1 MALTQVTSDGIATG
15 AVTANDISDGSIS
28 TDKIADDAVT
38 ADKLANTSVT
48 AGSYTVS
55 SITVDAQGRITAASS
70 GTAADTD
77 KIEEGN
83 TNVECVDTG
92 SDGHI
97 TFDTEGSERMRID
110 SSGNVGIGTASPGDK
125 LAVSDGSN
133 ITELSGYSL
142 YFKSDS
148 TGYIQSGPSGGSSGR
163 LVFQT
168 NATERMRIDSSG
180 RLLLGTTTEGQANAD
195 NLTINDSGNCGL
207 TIRSGT
213 DNAGSIY
220 FSDATSGGGEYEGYI
235 VYSQPNGFMQ
245 FGTGQVERMR
255 IDSSGRV
262 GIGTTSPGQL
272 LEINGA
278 SNPCVLIKDTTNDV
292 IAYTFADNSVANFGS
307 ASNHPVV
314 FRVNNVEQM
323 RLDSSGRLL
332 LQTTDSTGTQLL
344 KVNGDTSLTTNGGRI
359 ALTQGRTTPA
369 NGATHGVLSF
379 GTETRPAQVELIGFV
394 DGTWTDGQYHPS
406 GLLIKCTA
414 YNRSDTMERV
424 RITDT
429 GEFNAY
435 GDGSIF
441 QAGTLQGSGTNVYFY
456 EGRRNQNTGGTRTYI
471 VYSNGNVQNTNN
483 SYGSLSD
490 QRLKENIVDATSQW
504 NDIKSLQ
511 IRKYNFRE
519 ATGHETHTQI
529 GLIAQEAESV
539 SPGLV
544 QTTAV
549 AEGETVQDADG
560 NQLESLKS
568 INYSVLYMKAVKALQ
583 EAMARIETLETKVA
597 ALETAE

>member
-1 MALTQVTSDGIATG
+1 
-15 AVTANDISDGSIS
+15 
-28 TDKIADDAVT
+28 

>member
-1 MALTQVTSDGIATG
+1 MALTQVTSDGIKAG
-15 AVTANDISDGSIS
+15 AVTTNDISDSSIS
-28 TDKIADDAVT
+28 TAKIADDAVT

>member
-1 MALTQVTSDGIATG
+1 MALTQVTSDGLAAG
-15 AVTANDISDGSIS
+15 AVTASDISDGSIS